1 MEKWCLRFR
10 WDSKI
15 KWVVLLFC
23 LYLCACRARTSDNA
37 DGYPIL
43 LTNNIL
49 KQNILEF
56 YYANMDKGEDSSSKV
71 LLHLSVRF
79 FNDTIVYSL
88 SKCNGVNEV
97 LNRNII
103 NYTQLE
109 NLTILI
115 SLPQLGYAIDSTNSS
130 IVHQSNLTLSKNFV
144 MKALKKDFPQ
154 MYKIYRQA
162 KANNTSDQYIETKE
176 MTVLDD
182 RWQQL
187 KFVNGALVYQMVDY
201 GKQ

>member
-1 MEKWCLRFR
+1 MEKWCLRFC
-10 WDSKI
+10 WNGKI
-15 KWVVLLFC
+15 KWMICLLCF
-23 LYLCACRARTSDNA
+23 YLCACRTETSNNA
-37 DGYPIL
+37 EGYPVL

-49 KQNILEF
+49 RQNILEF
-56 YYANMDKGEDSSSKV
+56 YYANMDKGEDSSSNV

-79 FNDTIVYSL
+79 CNDTTVYSI
-88 SKCNGVNEV
+88 SKCHGVNEILDRDIV
-97 LNRNII
+97 

-109 NLTILI
+109 NLTLLI
-115 SLPQLGYAIDSTNSS
+115 SLPQLENTIASTNP
-130 IVHQSNLTLSKNFV
+130 IALHQSNLTLSKTFI
-144 MKALKKDFPQ
+144 MKFLKKDFPK

-162 KANNTSDQYIETKE
+162 KENNTPGHYIDTKE

>member
-88 SKCNGVNEV
+88 SKCHGVNEV

-130 IVHQSNLTLSKNFV
+130 SKNFV